1 MELNINIEAI
11 LGSEAVWDTIN
22 QPDAYPIIGFN
33 HKFSFTSP
41 YNPMQIVEAQKKEQ
55 SMSQSVTARNQ
66 FTHIRNLVETGKV
79 KTAKVPCT
87 ELVLQKSGEK
97 KVTGQYK
104 GTAFKEVLSY
114 RFMFDVYKND
124 LKTLVEKD
132 FMKEII
138 EHLLGTYQE

>member
-1 MELNINIEAI
+1 
-11 LGSEAVWDTIN
+11 
-22 QPDAYPIIGFN
+22 
-33 HKFSFTSP
+33 
-41 YNPMQIVEAQKKEQ
+41 
-55 SMSQSVTARNQ
+55 MSQSVTARSQ
-66 FTHIRNLVETGKV
+66 FNSIQSLVETGKV

-87 ELVLQKSGEK
+87 KLVLQKSGER

-114 RFMFDVYKND
+114 RFLFDVYSND

-138 EHLLGTYQE
+138 EHLLGTY